1 VTHPGN
7 APAPLACPM
16 NLRDIRVKA
25 GRSLEEIAERTKIS
39 MLFLRAIEAEEFRKL
54 PGGIFDTSYLRQ
66 YAAEI
71 GLPPEPLLELYR
83 SRMGL
88 GELPPAQPRRSVS
101 TPRRWLRFLSPE
113 GC

>member
-1 VTHPGN
+1 
-7 APAPLACPM
+7 M
-16 NLRDIRVKA
+16 NLRDIRLQA

-71 GLPPEPLLELYR
+71 GLPPEPLLDLYR

-88 GELPPAQPRRSVS
+88 GETPSAQPARPVS
-101 TPRRWLRFLSPE
+101 APRRWLRFLSPE